1 MDNVVSLIVFR
12 DKRGSGRCCDIGDP
26 STFRQPRKPHLVPR
40 GSLTGR
46 IFVSVFIHSLRFDPR
61 HAVARPLFPAPSK

>member
-40 GSLTGR
+40 GSLVRTTLLPA
-46 IFVSVFIHSLRFDPR
+46 FIDSDLDF
-61 HAVARPLFPAPSK
+61 AKNWNNAYI